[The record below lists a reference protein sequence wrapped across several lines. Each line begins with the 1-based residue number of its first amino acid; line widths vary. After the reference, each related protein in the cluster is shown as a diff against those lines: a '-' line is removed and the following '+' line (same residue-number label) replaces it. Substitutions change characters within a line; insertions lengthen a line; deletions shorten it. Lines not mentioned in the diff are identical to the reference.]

1 MPAHLGM
8 ILEVPGVGYDE
19 SKIEDAV
26 LALLATFS
34 FDGGRSWKGFD
45 FEIMNRLHA
54 RDFID
59 NPAGKNKSVWLTP
72 RVSSAVAR
80 LPSGFFRP
88 TPAMLARSLC
98 KADASREGEKRYGQ
112 RACTRNNQ
120 CPGIGYRSIHGRGA

>member
-1 MPAHLGM
+1 M

-72 RVSSAVAR
+72 QGLERGREIAERLFSSD
-80 LPSGFFRP
+80 SG
-88 TPAMLARSLC
+88 
-98 KADASREGEKRYGQ
+98 DAG
-112 RACTRNNQ
+112 
-120 CPGIGYRSIHGRGA
+120 